1 MCSTFILSIKRLVG
15 KFFNCQK
22 QTAGFFILDF
32 HFIFARKIVR
42 IFIKF
47 IKFLSIPLRTKDR
60 RKINFKFAL
69 KSGILSRKIYT
80 RAIVPISYSP
90 CNESML
96 NRLCAYIHK
105 TRHRHNDAHWCASL
119 PVSELIWRI
128 VKKLA
133 SFINPPLIVHKSQP
147 INYKTKCK
155 FPNTTLPN
163 N

>member
-1 MCSTFILSIKRLVG
+1 MANFLIVK
-15 KFFNCQK
+15 NK
-22 QTAGFFILDF
+22 QQVFLFFI
-32 HFIFARKIVR
+32 FISFSLEKLYV
-42 IFIKF
+42 FIKF

-80 RAIVPISYSP
+80 RAIVPISYSR